1 MEKDF
6 AVRGGLRFAALPC
19 YNGRNR
25 KTTIHRKEEPH
36 MDIKAKVDE
45 IVRKIKADDGL
56 GKRFL
61 KEPVKTLEDLLGVD
75 LPDEQLKALVE
86 NVKKKLQS
94 GEVAEKV
101 GPAADT
107 VADTLSGVAG
117 KLKLD
122 KVADKLEDA
131 VGGLLGKK

>member
-1 MEKDF
+1 
-6 AVRGGLRFAALPC
+6 
-19 YNGRNR
+19 
-25 KTTIHRKEEPH
+25 